1 MKKAILLASAAVLIC
16 GVSFAS
22 PLQEKK
28 EAVKNE
34 QAPKKAKKAA
44 PKAKKAEKKVAEKPT
59 PAPKV
64 N

>member
-1 MKKAILLASAAVLIC
+1 MKKAILLASAAVLVC

-28 EAVKNE
+28 EAAKTE

-44 PKAKKAEKKVAEKPT
+44 PKVKKQRRK
-59 PAPKV
+59 
-64 N
+64 

>member
-1 MKKAILLASAAVLIC
+1 MKKVLLLASAAVFVC
-16 GVSFAS
+16 GMSFAS

-28 EAVKNE
+28 EAAKTE

-44 PKAKKAEKKVAEKPT
+44 PKAKKAEKKEEAA
-59 PAPKV
+59 APKS